1 MLDNLRHL
9 HFIGIGGSGISAL
22 AYLAKAHGL
31 KVTGSDVAKNPT
43 TERLE
48 QDGIVVFIGH
58 QKENVN
64 ELTELVVYSEA
75 IDKKTNPE
83 YVEAKNRGL
92 QTMSYF
98 ELLGELSAKKKTIV
112 ITGTHGK
119 TTTTAMLGQALIEAG
134 LDPTV
139 IVGTRV
145 PYFENRNIH
154 IGHSKWL
161 VVEGCEYRRN
171 FSSLNPFGM
180 MVLNCEWEHVD
191 YFKSEEDYILAFQ
204 ELAQKLPEEGV
215 IIYNQ
220 TDKNAQKIAQHAPG
234 KKIPVNF
241 TDTSEI
247 RLKVPGDFNLLNAAH
262 ALKAGEEMGADHT
275 RLLMGLHHFHGT
287 ARRMEFKGELEGV
300 LVMDDYAHHPTEI
313 KATLSA
319 LKQKYPDKRL
329 ICVFQP
335 HQYSRTFEL
344 LNAFKTAFGDADK
357 IIIPNIYEAR
367 DTKADKAKISAE
379 GLSQMIPNTLW
390 GQGFEGT
397 LEWLSNELKSGDL
410 VVTMGA
416 GDVYKIGEAWLE
428 LKEK

>member
-58 QKENVN
+58 QKENMN

-154 IGHSKWL
+154 IGHSEWL

-171 FSSLNPFGM
+171 FSNLNPFGM

-191 YFKSEEDYILAFQ
+191 YFKTKEDYVLAFQ
-204 ELAQKLPEEGV
+204 ELAQKLPKEGFMV
-215 IIYNQ
+215 YNQ
-220 TDKNAQKIAQHAPG
+220 TDENARNIAHHAQG

-262 ALKAGEEMGADHT
+262 ALKTGEAMGISRAQ
-275 RLLMGLHHFHGT
+275 LLMGLYHFAGT
-287 ARRMEFKGELEGV
+287 ARRMEFKGEYKGV
-300 LVMDDYAHHPTEI
+300 PIIDDYAHHPTEI

-344 LNAFKTAFGDADK
+344 LEDFKTAFFKADK
-357 IIIPNIYEAR
+357 VIIPNIYEAR
-367 DTKADKAKISAE
+367 DTEEDKAKISAE
-379 GLSQMIPNTLW
+379 TLCKTIPNAVWGRNFEETLKW
-390 GQGFEGT
+390 
-397 LEWLSNELKSGDL
+397 LKSELQPGDL

-416 GDVYKIGEAWLE
+416 GDVYKIGELLLLE
-428 LKEK
+428 D